1 MKKWDVMITATIRK
15 TERVEAETE
24 QEAIEIAHSQ
34 FSTLPEKNEFYNEET
49 DSCTE
54 VNNS

>member
-1 MKKWDVMITATIRK
+1 MKKWDVRITATIRK